1 MALLWMD
8 GFDTYNTT
16 GDISTS
22 LARSYTVSNSNSI
35 AAVTG
40 RYARTGVQFSPAK
53 NGYSRLFKSI
63 TPTVGATH
71 LFVGFNIKI
80 IPGNMNTYINSDWGQ
95 ATGVWIDS
103 STLKCGPNTV
113 TGLNYN
119 TWYHIEI
126 RIPLTATSGSNKYE
140 LYLDGATVFSS
151 SSLNFS
157 FSSGLYFG
165 AQFQWN
171 YTSPYSVFDDFYV
184 LDNTGST
191 NNARLSTLSYVPR
204 IETLFPTS
212 TTASDFTLTGAATA
226 HEALD
231 NVPVNTGQ
239 YISSTTAGHKARF
252 GVGDLTNIN
261 NIKAVQFN
269 SLASNTTNANNDW
282 KFLMD
287 NTEIGTTKTVTEV
300 LTNSTPISSQIFE
313 TNPITSAAWTASN
326 INSIEMGIVNK

>member
-40 RYARTGVQFSPAK
+40 RYARTGVQFTPGK
-53 NGYSRLFKSI
+53 DGYSRLFKSI
-63 TPTVGATH
+63 TPTAGATH

-80 IPGNMNTYINSDWGQ
+80 ISGNMHTYINSDWGIQ
-95 ATGVWIDS
+95 TAVWIYVNILYCGNNS
-103 STLKCGPNTV
+103 IATLS
-113 TGLNYN
+113 YN

-140 LYLDGATVFSS
+140 LYLDGALVFSS

-171 YTSPYSVFDDFYV
+171 NQGPYSVFDDLYI

-239 YISSTTAGHKARF
+239 YISSTTTNHKARF

-261 NIKAVQFN
+261 SIKAVQFN
-269 SLASNTTNANNDW
+269 GLASNTTNANNDW
-282 KFLMD
+282 KFLMND
-287 NTEIGTTKTVTEV
+287 TEVGTTSTVTDV
-300 LTNSTPISSQIFE
+300 LTNSTPISRKIFE
-313 TNPITSAAWTASN
+313 TNPITSAAWTSGN
-326 INSIEMGIVNK
+326 INSIEAGIINK